1 MRQLKHH
8 NEVGTRATSRS
19 DRLYP
24 ARDPFGR
31 QSTRVVIPFPDQS
44 ERSSKNKW
52 YERIGRNP
60 IFLLRLSLAT
70 VFLWF
75 GLLKLAD
82 VSPVVG
88 LLRSS
93 MPMLAQTPF
102 LQSLGFVE
110 VCIAIGLSIDRLS
123 KPTVF
128 LMILHL
134 LATLSVVV
142 LSPRLIF
149 SPRFPILT
157 MAGEFLVKN
166 LVLIAGGIV
175 IMFSREARP
184 TRRMA
189 FTE

>member
-1 MRQLKHH
+1 MRQLKH
-8 NEVGTRATSRS
+8 EKEIGRRATLRS
-19 DRLYP
+19 ERLY
-24 ARDPFGR
+24 AAKDPFVR
-31 QSTRVVIPFPDQS
+31 QSGRVVIAFPS
-44 ERSSKNKW
+44 KSKRPGKNKW
-52 YERIGRNP
+52 YERIERNP
-60 IFLLRLSLAT
+60 ILLLRLSLAT

-82 VSPVVG
+82 VSPVVT

-93 MPMLAQTPF
+93 IPILATTPF

-110 VCIAIGLSIDRLS
+110 VCIAIGLSINRLS
-123 KPTVF
+123 KPTVL

-142 LSPRLIF
+142 LSPQLIF
-149 SPRFPILT
+149 SPRFPVLT

-175 IMFSREARP
+175 IMGSREARP

>member
-1 MRQLKHH
+1 MLLCLAPSGFFAVLLKG
-8 NEVGTRATSRS
+8 NATTQTSQRDRNTTDVSLRAIVCWEGPFRSSGRTSS
-19 DRLYP
+19 H
-24 ARDPFGR
+24 
-31 QSTRVVIPFPDQS
+31 PFPDKS
-44 ERSSKNKW
+44 ERPSKNKW
-52 YERIGRNP
+52 YERIERNP

-75 GLLKLAD
+75 GLPKLAD

-93 MPMLAQTPF
+93 IPILANTPF

-110 VCIAIGLSIDRLS
+110 VCIAIGLSINRLS

-134 LATLSVVV
+134 LATLSVAV
-142 LSPRLIF
+142 LSPQLVF

-157 MAGEFLVKN
+157 M
-166 LVLIAGGIV
+166 
-175 IMFSREARP
+175 
-184 TRRMA
+184 
-189 FTE
+189 

>member
-1 MRQLKHH
+1 MRQLKHQ
-8 NEVGTRATSRS
+8 NEIGARATSRS
-19 DRLYP
+19 DRLY
-24 ARDPFGR
+24 AGKDPFVR
-31 QSTRVVIPFPDQS
+31 QGTRVVILFPDQS

-52 YERIGRNP
+52 YERIERNP

-93 MPMLAQTPF
+93 IPMLANTPF

-110 VCIAIGLSIDRLS
+110 ICIALGLSINRLS

-142 LSPRLIF
+142 LSPQLIF
-149 SPRFPILT
+149 APRFPILT

>member
-1 MRQLKHH
+1 MRQLKHQ
-8 NEVGTRATSRS
+8 NEIGRRAT
-19 DRLYP
+19 DRPGWLY
-24 ARDPFGR
+24 AVKGPFVREDGR
-31 QSTRVVIPFPDQS
+31 VIIAFPDKA
-44 ERSSKNKW
+44 ERPGKNKW

-60 IFLLRLSLAT
+60 ILLLRLSLAT